1 LSRATK
7 KYSKNRLKREKAK
20 AMEVLKANLNGI
32 SKGVSTM
39 SKEKRDKLTKSVHK
53 EIKRIGNLAKFEE
66 KKIAQSRRR
75 RHRETIKI
83 KVGFEY
89 KKDR

>member
-1 LSRATK
+1 MSRATK

-32 SKGVSTM
+32 SKRVNNM

-53 EIKRIGNLAKFEE
+53 EIKRIGNLATFEE

-83 KVGFEY
+83 NVGFEY

>member
-1 LSRATK
+1 M
-7 KYSKNRLKREKAK
+7 KYSKNRLNRENAK

-32 SKGVSTM
+32 SKRVNNM

-53 EIKRIGNLAKFEE
+53 EIKRIGNLATFEE

-83 KVGFEY
+83 NVGFEY

>member
-1 LSRATK
+1 
-7 KYSKNRLKREKAK
+7 
-20 AMEVLKANLNGI
+20 
-32 SKGVSTM
+32 M

-53 EIKRIGNLAKFEE
+53 EIKRIGSLSRFEE